1 MTLRLKSIRKFLK
14 CFFGNDRG
22 VIMTEAILS
31 LPILVLLA
39 AGVLEFGSVLW
50 QREQIVTGL
59 RDSIRYLAR
68 CRHADATCDT
78 TARNI
83 AYYGSSAVGT
93 LRVPGWNSTDS
104 PITITRATLVAQDV
118 VTASTTH
125 TLLNSPLF
133 GILGIATITVTLD
146 HQQRD
151 IGW

>member
-1 MTLRLKSIRKFLK
+1 MTL
-14 CFFGNDRG
+14 FFPSLRAICKRFSDG
-22 VIMTEAILS
+22 VSGVVMTEAILS

-59 RDSIRYLAR
+59 RDSIRYVAR

-78 TARNI
+78 VARNI
-83 AYYGSSAVGT
+83 AYYGSSATGT
-93 LRVPGWNSTDS
+93 LRVPGWNATDS

-125 TLLNSPLF
+125 TLLNSPLL
-133 GILGIATITVTLD
+133 GILGIGTITVTLD